1 MVGSLLGNAVRRVED
16 PVLLL
21 GHGTFVDNM
30 RPPGVLFA
38 AFVRTPL
45 AHARLTKVDTS
56 EAVGAPGVVAVYT
69 AADLGLPAGFPFLA
83 TNPLC
88 ARPPLAEDKVRFV
101 GEAVA
106 VVVAETHAQA
116 VDATEL
122 VDVDYEP
129 LDVVV
134 DPEAALAPGAP
145 LQFDDVAGNVAHG
158 QRSPDGDVLAGAA
171 HVVRLRIENQRL
183 AVAPME
189 GNALLVTPGAPDDD
203 YDVTVHMATQMPHV
217 ARTMVAKSFDLS
229 PDRVRVVAPHVG
241 GAFGGKAGVPA
252 EHMVLIAAGLR
263 LGRPVSWAETRSEAM
278 LSMHGRGQVQFVEL
292 GLDPDGRITGLRC
305 RIIGDCGAYAG
316 FGGML
321 AIGPTYMMATGVYEV
336 PQLDYA
342 AVAALTNTS
351 PVGAFRGAGRPE
363 AAAMLE
369 RVMDLAADELQLDP
383 AEIRRRNLLRVEE
396 FPYTTRSGTSYD
408 TGDYRHALE
417 EALRIADYDELL
429 AEQAARRA
437 RGDSTMLG
445 IGMACYVEVTGG
457 GAGEY
462 GVVDIGTDGTVT
474 VRAGTSAHG
483 QGHATSFAMIVADRL
498 AVPMESIR
506 FEQSDTALVP
516 RGSGTGGSRSLQLGG
531 SAVSGAA
538 DLVLQRGRELAAGL
552 LEVNA
557 DDLEVADGGLRVAG
571 VPGATVSWT
580 DLAVAAAGDGDP
592 LRAEHDF
599 SSTGATFPFGAH
611 VAVVEVDT
619 ETGLVTPVRHVAVDD
634 CGRIVNPLLVA
645 GQQMGGV
652 AQGVAQALWE
662 EFRYDADGNPITS
675 SFADYAIPAAT
686 EMPPMTLANTVTETP
701 RNPLG
706 AKGIG
711 ESATVGSTPAVQN
724 AVVDALSHL
733 GVRHID
739 MPLKPARIV
748 AAVQAAAA
756 GALPDPWQDP
766 PAVFDSLPV
775 RGNSSTEEA
784 ANI

>member
-1 MVGSLLGNAVRRVED
+1 M
-16 PVLLL
+16 LLL

-217 ARTMVAKSFDLS
+217 ARTMVATSFDLE

-263 LGRPVSWAETRSEAM
+263 LGRAVSWAETRSEAM

-383 AEIRRRNLLRVEE
+383 AEIRRRNLLPVEE

-417 EALRIADYDELL
+417 EALRIADYDALL

-437 RGDSTMLG
+437 RGDTTMLG
-445 IGMACYVEVTGG
+445 IGMSCYVEVTGG

-538 DLVLQRGRELAAGL
+538 DLVLERGRELAAGL

-571 VPGATVSWT
+571 VPGATVSWA
-580 DLAVAAAGDGDP
+580 DLAVAADGDGDP

-619 ETGLVTPVRHVAVDD
+619 ETGLVTPVQHVAVDD

-733 GVRHID
+733 GVRHLD

-756 GALPDPWQDP
+756 GALPDPWRDP
-766 PAVFDSLPV
+766 PGVFASLPV
-775 RGNSSTEEA
+775 RGNASTEEA